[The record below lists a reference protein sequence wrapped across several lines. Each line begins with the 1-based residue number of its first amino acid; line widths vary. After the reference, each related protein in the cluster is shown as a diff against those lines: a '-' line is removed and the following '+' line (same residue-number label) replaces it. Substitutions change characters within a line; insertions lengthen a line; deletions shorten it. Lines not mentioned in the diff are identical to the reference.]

1 MSGLANKLKQK
12 LKLKMPP
19 LVSPNKV
26 VLITDLYYLIDL
38 EKKYDDFLETNQ
50 QILDLY
56 NVIDE
61 LLDIRDSIAIQV
73 CRLKRKNRLNEYY
86 QNMSSYFTK
95 KEYKCGCEVIQRNY
109 YKEHVYC
116 PKHLHYYKTKCIL
129 DNELTKINQELAS
142 ITNIENEII

>member
-1 MSGLANKLKQK
+1 MSGLANQLKQK

-19 LVSPNKV
+19 LVSPSKV
-26 VLITDLYYLIDL
+26 LLITDLYYLIDL
-38 EKKYDDFLETNQ
+38 EKKYDDFLDTNQ

-73 CRLKRKNRLNEYY
+73 CRLKRQKRLNEYY
-86 QNMSSYFTK
+86 QNETSVSSSY
-95 KEYKCGCEVIQRNY
+95 KEYKCGCQVVKHNY

-116 PKHLHYYKTKCIL
+116 PKHLHYFKTKCIL
-129 DNELTKINQELAS
+129 DKELTKINQELSS
-142 ITNIENEII
+142 ITNIENEI